1 MPMLERRFH
10 VPYPGY
16 VDIFLHGM
24 QFRFSKEALE
34 IAILHTKAIR
44 EKFDNEKTY
53 QETLGIYEQAL
64 RLLKEEQK

>member
-10 VPYPGY
+10 VPYPGH

-44 EKFDNEKTY
+44 EKFDSENAF
-53 QETLGIYEQAL
+53 QETLAIYEQAL
-64 RLLKEEQK
+64 RLLEEQK